1 MTFWT
6 GVVIR
11 NTAEDEDNDEEE
23 VPHDD
28 GEYKEDMPSNVNGGG
43 ATARTKEMEKNKKKK
58 VSKRMQ
64 MAMPRCALVSF
75 SVKGW
80 LASGVKVESLKIVGG
95 KGLGEGVKPYKGVKY
110 LTKAAGVEV
119 RC

>member
-1 MTFWT
+1 MTFRT
-6 GVVIR
+6 GVVIK
-11 NTAEDEDNDEEE
+11 NTVEEE
-23 VPHDD
+23 NSGDEVVPHDD
-28 GEYKEDMPSNVNGGG
+28 GEYKEDVPKDVNDGE
-43 ATARTKEMEKNKKKK
+43 AVARVKEKEKNKK

-80 LASGVKVESLKIVGG
+80 LASGVKVESLNIVGG

-110 LTKAAGVEV
+110 LTKAVGMEV